1 MEVVKLVNRTHIHGN
16 CSSFPSDDYQVEIRK
31 EDMYISI
38 GDADFDTL
46 NSVLLEP
53 KDAIKLAETIL
64 EYYKSR
70 GI

>member
-1 MEVVKLVNRTHIHGN
+1 MEIIKLANRTNIHGN
-16 CSSFPSDDYQVEIRK
+16 CSAFPRDEYQVEIRR
-31 EDMYISI
+31 EDMYLSVA
-38 GDADFDTL
+38 DADFDTL